1 MILRARHHLQGLAAR
16 YSQELALDR
25 GAVARQLQ
33 EIQLQQMQQLQQLR
47 PHPGSPTASAAS
59 SLNGASNI
67 YATIGS
73 ANGASSS
80 VNAPL
85 IAPTHTYANISRG
98 GRAFQPGSYNVR
110 ICIELVFK
118 VFGKKVFF
126 RFFRVRVALATERRR
141 TCTISPPNTKAEIA
155 RRRGKEQTN
164 YLQAGIWKTQNEKV
178 FIRRYAR

>member
-1 MILRARHHLQGLAAR
+1 MQGGEDYLQGLAAR

-118 VFGKKVFF
+118 VFGK
-126 RFFRVRVALATERRR
+126 
-141 TCTISPPNTKAEIA
+141 
-155 RRRGKEQTN
+155 
-164 YLQAGIWKTQNEKV
+164 
-178 FIRRYAR
+178 